1 MAVLKIN
8 LLSRSNFRMGR
19 FLGESFGGISSRVGG
34 VSLYEFGGD
43 MLEPEVKVLWFQEGD
58 WRLGVCLGT
67 FLKTVIK
74 KQFSKIVL

>member
-1 MAVLKIN
+1 
-8 LLSRSNFRMGR
+8 
-19 FLGESFGGISSRVGG
+19 
-34 VSLYEFGGD
+34 
-43 MLEPEVKVLWFQEGD
+43 MLEAEVKVLWFQEGD